1 MKIKT
6 SELSGSALDWAVAMA
21 EGLKP
26 EDIYI
31 PWSSPQASLCRRLR
45 DEDGKLNGRYQTGPD
60 LLFHR
65 KWEAAGPIIAR
76 EGISILCS
84 NRSTNNE
91 WQATYNNPWIKGPT
105 PLVAAM
111 RCYATR
117 RLGDEV
123 EVPDELI
130 KE

>member
-6 SELSGSALDWAVAMA
+6 SELIGRALDWAVATA

-31 PWSSPQASLCRRLR
+31 CWSGLYRRLR
-45 DEDGKLNGRYQTGPD
+45 DENGKLNGRYQTGPD

-76 EGISILCS
+76 ERINLDQFRGHPV
-84 NRSTNNE
+84 RAYVGTPVKYE
-91 WQATYNNPWIKGPT
+91 HAYFAKEGE

-111 RCYATR
+111 RCYVSSK
-117 RLGDEV
+117 LGDEV
-123 EVPDELI
+123 EIPEELS
-130 KE
+130 